1 MQIQQNYQCIFTGD
15 TMWEDILKKKKK
27 KKLDC
32 CARKVKATA
41 KVWPSAYASGRV
53 VQCRKKGCANYG
65 KSKK

>member
-1 MQIQQNYQCIFTGD
+1 
-15 TMWEDILKKKKK
+15 MWQDILKKKKAK
-27 KKLDC
+27 KKPLDC
-32 CARKVKATA
+32 CAKKVKAGA

>member
-1 MQIQQNYQCIFTGD
+1 
-15 TMWEDILKKKKK
+15 MWEDILKKKKKKK